1 MEKDNKTN
9 NDVKKEGEEKDF
21 FDDTDMG
28 SNWDETVEN
37 FDELN
42 IKTDLL
48 RGIFAYG
55 FDKPSSI
62 QQRAILPIIKGRD
75 VIAQAQSGSGK
86 TGTFVIGSLE
96 LIDVTKLEVQ
106 ALVLAPTRELA
117 QQIYNVYTYIGEFLK
132 IKVLNLIGGT
142 AVRDSKNALENGV
155 HVVVGS
161 PGRVLDM
168 LKKNHLK
175 LAYLKCLILDEADD
189 LLSKGFLE
197 NMKDI
202 ISLIPPEC
210 RINLFSAT
218 MPKEIVNL
226 SSNFMNNPAKILVK
240 NEELTLLGIKQYYI
254 TLKKEWKLETL
265 MNLYKGLDIS
275 QAIIFCNSINGTEN
289 LTTDMRSKGHKVS
302 CIHSGL
308 PMNERAKVMSE
319 FRSGVT
325 RVLISTDLTARGI
338 DVYNVSIVINYDL
351 PTQKETYIHRIG
363 RSGRFGKK
371 GNAINFILP
380 EEKDQL
386 DMIQKFYDTHIEQLP
401 QDLSEIK

>member
-1 MEKDNKTN
+1 MEKENKN
-9 NDVKKEGEEKDF
+9 NNVDVKKEEGDF
-21 FDDTDMG
+21 FDENEMG
-28 SNWDETVEN
+28 TNWDETVEN

-86 TGTFVIGSLE
+86 TGCFVIGSLE
-96 LIDVTKLEVQ
+96 LIDITKLEVQ
-106 ALVLAPTRELA
+106 ALILAPTRELA

-142 AVRDSKNALENGV
+142 QVRDSKNALENGV

-226 SSNFMNNPAKILVK
+226 SSNFMNEPAKILVK

-275 QAIIFCNSINGTEN
+275 QAIIFCNNINGTEN